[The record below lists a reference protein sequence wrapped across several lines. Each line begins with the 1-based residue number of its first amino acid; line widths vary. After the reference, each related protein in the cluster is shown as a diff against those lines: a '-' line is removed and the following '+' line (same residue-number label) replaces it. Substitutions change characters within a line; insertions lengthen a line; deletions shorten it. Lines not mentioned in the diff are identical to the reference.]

1 MIMQQLKKS
10 QFRDEFHKVR
20 PDNFSYEGL
29 GALYDWLEEYYS
41 EADQPYDLDVIALC
55 CEFSE
60 YDSLQQFNEDY
71 NREYENIDDITDDT
85 WVIKINSEKFII
97 QNF

>member
-1 MIMQQLKKS
+1 MQQLTKS
-10 QFRDEFHKVR
+10 QFKDEFNKVR

-29 GALYDWLEEYYS
+29 GVLYDWLEEYYS

-55 CEFSE
+55 CDFTE
-60 YDSLQQFNEDY
+60 YDDLEEFNNDY
-71 NREYENIDDITDDT
+71 NREYKNIDDVVDDT
-85 WVIKINSEKFII
+85 IVIKVDSERFII